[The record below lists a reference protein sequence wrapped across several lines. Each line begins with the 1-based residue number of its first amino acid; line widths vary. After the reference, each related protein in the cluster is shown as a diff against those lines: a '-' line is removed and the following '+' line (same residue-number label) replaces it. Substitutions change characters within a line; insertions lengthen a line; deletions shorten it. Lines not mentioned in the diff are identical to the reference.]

1 MCIYIHIYNLSLLK
15 KLICMILYMIA
26 MTCLLHGCLDPWQ
39 RDELVCIIHVQ
50 GQVTL
55 AHGT

>member
-1 MCIYIHIYNLSLLK
+1 
-15 KLICMILYMIA
+15 MIA
-26 MTCLLHGCLDPWQ
+26 VTCLLHGCLDPWQ
-39 RDELVCIIHVQ
+39 RDELVRIIHVQ